1 MISTLGPALLAAGFG
16 LSLVATALWG
26 LSGRRAHLAG
36 PARLLTWGALA
47 SAVAVVAAMEW
58 ALVTHDFSVRYVA
71 ENSAL
76 EVPLY
81 YRVIG
86 LWAALE
92 GSLLLWLLV
101 LAGFA
106 VLMMYRVPDRV
117 RDLHPVAMATVM
129 SVAVFFF
136 GLALAAGEAFS
147 RMSPVPENGPGP
159 NPLLQDHPLMGIH
172 PPLLYVGYV
181 GLTVPFAYAVA
192 ALVTGKTGRE
202 WLAATRVWLIVAW
215 TSLTAGIVLGS
226 WWSYEV
232 LGWGGYWAWDP
243 VENASIL
250 PWFTATALIH
260 SVMVQQRRSI
270 LRAWNL
276 SLAASTFVL
285 VLIGTFITRSGVIA
299 SVHAFT
305 QSPLGPV
312 LLGYI
317 AFVVLGVTGLFVWR
331 AGRLGTVDRIE
342 SAVSREAA
350 FLVNNV
356 LFVALAV
363 TVLFGTTFPL
373 LVEAMS
379 GDRVSVGAPYFN
391 RMVVPLALVLIVLMG
406 VGPLLPWGGRES
418 DVSTAFRR
426 LRLPLVVGLVVVAGL
441 GLAGLP
447 HPLTLVTL
455 GVAAFAL
462 AAVVGEVGSGVSSA
476 RRTGGGGWVRAF
488 GRTVMGNRRRYG
500 GLTTHAGVVLA
511 AVAIAASS
519 SYAVTQERTLA
530 VGESLEV
537 GGYTATL
544 TGVDRE
550 RTPRF
555 MQVAARMQ
563 LSRDG
568 EDLGTWEP
576 MLRFY
581 PTMSEAIGRPSV
593 RSGASGDAYL
603 TVSAVSADASSATVR
618 LTATPLMAW
627 LWIAGAVMVGGALL
641 AIWPRRRRTP
651 RPDDDLGTASHASAA
666 AETAPRGAG
675 DHDGAT
681 LVGGPR

>member
-1 MISTLGPALLAAGFG
+1 MVSALGPVFLAAGFG
-16 LSLVATALWG
+16 ASLVGTGLWAAA
-26 LSGRRAHLAG
+26 SRRPQLAA
-36 PARLLTWGALA
+36 PARLLTWSTFA
-47 SAVAVVAAMEW
+47 SAVAVVVAMEW
-58 ALVTHDFSVRYVA
+58 ALATNDFSVRYVA
-71 ENSAL
+71 ENSAR

-81 YRVIG
+81 YRVIS

-101 LAGFA
+101 LASFG
-106 VLMMYRVPDRV
+106 VLMMHRVPPKA
-117 RDLHPVAMATVM
+117 RDLHPAAMATLM

-136 GLALAAGEAFS
+136 GLALAADDAFA

-192 ALVTGKTGRE
+192 ALATGRTGRD
-202 WLAATRVWLIVAW
+202 WLVATRAWLLVAW

-260 SVMVQQRRSI
+260 SVMVQQRRAI

-276 SLAASTFVL
+276 SLAVSTFVL

-317 AFVVLGVTGLFVWR
+317 AFVVLAAIGLFVWR
-331 AGRLGTVDRIE
+331 AGRLGAVDRID

-373 LVEAMS
+373 LVEALN

-391 RMVVPLALVLIVLMG
+391 RMVVPLALVLVLLMG
-406 VGPLLPWGGRES
+406 VGPMLPWGGRDAE
-418 DVSTAFRR
+418 TAAAFRR
-426 LRLPLVVGLVVVAGL
+426 LRLPLVLGLGVVAGL

-447 HPLTLVTL
+447 HPLTLL
-455 GVAAFAL
+455 AFGVGAFAL
-462 AAVVGEVGSGVSSA
+462 SAVVGEMVRGVRAA
-476 RRTGGGGWVRAF
+476 RRGGTGWFGATRRAV
-488 GRTVMGNRRRYG
+488 TGNRRRYG
-500 GLTTHAGVVLA
+500 GLVTHAGVVIA
-511 AVAIAASS
+511 AVAIAGSS
-519 SYAVTQERTLA
+519 SYAASQERTLA

-555 MQVAARMQ
+555 MQVSA
-563 LSRDG
+563 LTELVRD
-568 EDLGTWEP
+568 DQSLGTWEP

-593 RSGASGDAYL
+593 RTGLTEDAYL
-603 TVSAVSADASSATVR
+603 TVSAVSPDASSATVR
-618 LTATPLMAW
+618 LTVTSLMLW
-627 LWIAGAVMVGGALL
+627 LWVAGAVMVGGAVL
-641 AIWPRRRRTP
+641 ALWPGRRRTE
-651 RPDDDLGTASHASAA
+651 RPGSATSGSTTGPVEESA
-666 AETAPRGAG
+666 MVAGGETR
-675 DHDGAT
+675 
-681 LVGGPR
+681 

>member
-1 MISTLGPALLAAGFG
+1 
-16 LSLVATALWG
+16 
-26 LSGRRAHLAG
+26 
-36 PARLLTWGALA
+36 
-47 SAVAVVAAMEW
+47 MEW
-58 ALVTHDFSVRYVA
+58 ALVTHDFSVQYVA

-101 LAGFA
+101 LASFA
-106 VLMMYRVPDRV
+106 VLMMYRVPVKV

-129 SVAVFFF
+129 SVATFFF
-136 GLALAAGEAFS
+136 GLALAAGDAFS
-147 RMSPVPENGPGP
+147 RMSPVPQNGPGP
-159 NPLLQDHPLMGIH
+159 NPLLQDHPLMGVH
-172 PPLLYVGYV
+172 PPLLYIGYV

-192 ALVTGKTGRE
+192 ALVTGQTGRE
-202 WLAATRVWLIVAW
+202 WLAATRVWLLVAW

-312 LLGYI
+312 LLAYI

-331 AGRLGTVDRIE
+331 SGRLGPTERIE

-373 LVEAMS
+373 LVEAVS

-391 RMVVPLALVLIVLMG
+391 RMVVPLALVLVLLMG
-406 VGPLLPWGGRES
+406 IGPLLPWGGR
-418 DVSTAFRR
+418 DVETTVAFRR
-426 LRLPLVVGLVVVAGL
+426 LRLPLVIGLATVAGL

-447 HPLTLVTL
+447 HPVTLVTF
-455 GVAAFAL
+455 GAAAFSL
-462 AAVVGEVGSGVSSA
+462 AAVVGEVVRGV
-476 RRTGGGGWVRAF
+476 RTSRA
-488 GRTVMGNRRRYG
+488 GNEHGPLRALVLTVLGNRRRYG
-500 GLTTHAGVVLA
+500 GLLTHAGVVLA

-519 SYAVTQERTLA
+519 SYAVSTERTLE

-544 TGVDRE
+544 TGVERE
-550 RTPRF
+550 RTARF
-555 MQVAARMQ
+555 MQVSAQ
-563 LSRDG
+563 TELSRGGD
-568 EDLGTWEP
+568 DLGQWEP

-593 RSGASGDAYL
+593 RSGVSGDAYL

-618 LTATPLMAW
+618 LTVTPLMAW
-627 LWIAGAVMVGGALL
+627 LWAAGAVMVAGAVL
-641 AIWPRRRRTP
+641 AIWPARRSRSTKPKEDATSSEATP
-651 RPDDDLGTASHASAA
+651 HEPDRAA
-666 AETAPRGAG
+666 
-675 DHDGAT
+675 
-681 LVGGPR
+681 LVGEAR

>member
-1 MISTLGPALLAAGFG
+1 MISALGPALLAAGFG
-16 LSLVATALWG
+16 LSLAATVFWG
-26 LSGRRAHLAG
+26 ASSRRAHLAG
-36 PARLLTWGALA
+36 TARTLTWAALA
-47 SAVAVVAAMEW
+47 TAVAVVGAMEW

-76 EVPLY
+76 EVPVY
-81 YRVIG
+81 YRVVG

-101 LAGFA
+101 LTAFA
-106 VLMMYRVPDRV
+106 VLMTYRVPSRV

-136 GLALAAGEAFS
+136 GLALAAGDAFAP
-147 RMSPVPENGPGP
+147 MSPVPANGPGP
-159 NPLLQDHPLMGIH
+159 NPLLQDHPLMGVH

-192 ALVTGKTGRE
+192 ALVTGRTGRE

-215 TSLTAGIVLGS
+215 ASLTTGIVLGS

-250 PWFTATALIH
+250 PWFTATALVH

-317 AFVVLGVTGLFVWR
+317 AFVILGVTGLFVWR
-331 AGRLGTVDRIE
+331 AGRLGTTDRIE

-373 LVEAMS
+373 LVEAVT

-391 RMVVPLALVLIVLMG
+391 RMVVPLALVLVLLMG
-406 VGPLLPWGGRES
+406 IGPALPWGGREAE
-418 DVSTAFRR
+418 TRAAFRR
-426 LRLPLVVGLVVVAGL
+426 LRLPLVVGLGTVGGL

-455 GVAAFAL
+455 GASAFSL
-462 AAVVGEVGSGVSSA
+462 AAVLGEVGRGVRTTA
-476 RRTGGGGWVRAF
+476 RAGGGWPRAVA
-488 GRTVMGNRRRYG
+488 RTVLGNRRRYG
-500 GLTTHAGVVLA
+500 GLLTHSGVVLA
-511 AVAIAASS
+511 AVAIAVSS
-519 SYAVTQERTLA
+519 SYAVSDERTLA

-544 TGVDRE
+544 AGVDRE
-550 RTPRF
+550 RTARF
-555 MQVAARMQ
+555 MQVAANTELR
-563 LSRDG
+563 RGDD
-568 EDLGTWEP
+568 DLGEWKP

-581 PTMSEAIGRPSV
+581 PTMSEAIGRPAV
-593 RSGASGDAYL
+593 RSGIGGDAYL

-618 LTATPLMAW
+618 LTVTPLMLW
-627 LWIAGAVMVGGALL
+627 LWIAGAVMVGGATL
-641 AIWPRRRRTP
+641 AIWPSRRRSTGPRTQP
-651 RPDDDLGTASHASAA
+651 
-666 AETAPRGAG
+666 ETPI
-675 DHDGAT
+675 
-681 LVGGPR
+681 LVGGQA

>member
-1 MISTLGPALLAAGFG
+1 MISTLGPMLLAAGFG
-16 LSLVATALWG
+16 VSLVATGLWAV
-26 LSGRRAHLAG
+26 SSRRPNLTAA
-36 PARLLTWGALA
+36 ARLLTWLTLVA
-47 SAVAVVAAMEW
+47 AVGVVALMEW
-58 ALVTHDFSVRYVA
+58 ALLSHDFSVRYVA

-76 EVPLY
+76 EVPTY
-81 YRVIG
+81 YRVIS

-92 GSLLLWLLV
+92 GSLFLWLLV

-106 VLMMYRVPDRV
+106 VVMMHRVPARA
-117 RDLHPVAMATVM
+117 RDLHPAAMATLM
-129 SVAVFFF
+129 SVALFFF
-136 GLALAAGEAFS
+136 GLALVADDAFA
-147 RMSPVPENGPGP
+147 RVSPVPENGPGP
-159 NPLLQDHPLMGIH
+159 NPLLQDHPLMGVH

-192 ALVTGKTGRE
+192 ALVTGETGRE
-202 WLAATRVWLIVAW
+202 WLAATRVWLLLAW
-215 TSLTAGIVLGS
+215 TSLTTGILLGA

-317 AFVVLGVTGLFVWR
+317 AFVLLAVTGLLVWR
-331 AGRLGTVDRIE
+331 SGRLGTGERIE
-342 SAVSREAA
+342 SVASREAG

-373 LVEAMS
+373 LVEALT

-391 RMVVPLALVLIVLMG
+391 RMAVPLALVVVLLMG
-406 VGPLLPWGGRES
+406 VGPMLPWGRDAE
-418 DVSTAFRR
+418 TADFGR
-426 LRLPLVVGLVVVAGL
+426 LRLPFVIGLTVVAGL

-447 HPLTLVTL
+447 HPLTLVTF

-462 AAVVGEVGSGVSSA
+462 SAVVGEVVRG
-476 RRTGGGGWVRAF
+476 VRATKRDDDAWTTAA
-488 GRTVMGNRRRYG
+488 GRAVAGNRRRYG
-500 GLTTHAGVVLA
+500 GLLTHAGVVI
-511 AVAIAASS
+511 VAIAIAGSS
-519 SYAVTQERTLA
+519 SYSVSEERSLA
-530 VGESLEV
+530 VGETLEV
-537 GGYTATL
+537 GGYTVTL
-544 TGVDRE
+544 AGVDRD

-555 MQVAARMQ
+555 MEVAARTE
-563 LSRDG
+563 LARGDA
-568 EDLGTWEP
+568 DLGTREP
-576 MLRFY
+576 SLRFY

-593 RSGASGDAYL
+593 RTGLTEDVYL
-603 TVSAVSADASSATVR
+603 TVSAASADASGAVVR
-618 LTATPLMAW
+618 LTVTPMMLW
-627 LWIAGAVMVGGALL
+627 LWLGGGVMIAGALL
-641 AIWPRRRRTP
+641 AMWPRRR
-651 RPDDDLGTASHASAA
+651 G
-666 AETAPRGAG
+666 APRV
-675 DHDGAT
+675 GAT
-681 LVGGPR
+681 RPTATTEDRPGPDPSLAGEVR

>member
-1 MISTLGPALLAAGFG
+1 MFLAAGFG
-16 LSLVATALWG
+16 MSLVATGLWAA
-26 LSGRRAHLAG
+26 SSRRPHLRAA
-36 PARLLTWGALA
+36 ARLLTWA
-47 SAVAVVAAMEW
+47 SLVASVGVVVLMEW

-76 EVPLY
+76 EVPTY
-81 YRVIG
+81 YRVIS

-92 GSLLLWLLV
+92 GSLFLWLLV
-101 LAGFA
+101 LAVFA
-106 VLMMYRVPDRV
+106 VVMMYRVPARA
-117 RDLHPVAMATVM
+117 RDLHPAAMATLM

-136 GLALAAGEAFS
+136 GLALVAENAFA

-192 ALVTGKTGRE
+192 ALVTGETGRE
-202 WLAATRVWLIVAW
+202 WLAATRVWLLLAW
-215 TSLTAGIVLGS
+215 ASLTAGILLGA

-276 SLAASTFVL
+276 SLAASTFLL

-317 AFVVLGVTGLFVWR
+317 VFVLLAMTGLFVWR
-331 AGRLGTVDRIE
+331 ANRLGAVERIE
-342 SAVSREAA
+342 SMASREAG

-373 LVEAMS
+373 LVEALN

-391 RMVVPLALVLIVLMG
+391 RMAVPLALLLVLLMG
-406 VGPLLPWGGRES
+406 VGPMLPWGRDAE
-418 DVSTAFRR
+418 TADFSR
-426 LRLPLVVGLVVVAGL
+426 LRLPLVIGLGVVAGL
-441 GLAGLP
+441 GLSGLP
-447 HPLTLVTL
+447 HPLTLVTF

-462 AAVVGEVGSGVSSA
+462 SAVVAELA
-476 RRTGGGGWVRAF
+476 RGVRAAKRDTDAWLGAA
-488 GRTVMGNRRRYG
+488 GRAVTGNRRRYG
-500 GLTTHAGVVLA
+500 GLLTHAGVVVV
-511 AVAIAASS
+511 AVAIAGSS
-519 SYAVTQERTLA
+519 SYSVSEERSLD
-530 VGESLEV
+530 VGESVEV
-537 GGYTATL
+537 GGYTVTL
-544 TGVDRE
+544 AGVDRE
-550 RTPRF
+550 RTSRF
-555 MQVAARMQ
+555 MQVAARTE
-563 LSRDG
+563 LTRDG
-568 EDLGTWEP
+568 ADLGTWEP

-593 RSGASGDAYL
+593 RTGVTEDVYL
-603 TVSAVSADASSATVR
+603 TVSAVSADASGAVVRATV
-618 LTATPLMAW
+618 TPMVLW
-627 LWIAGAVMVGGALL
+627 LWVGGGVMVGGALL
-641 AIWPRRRRTP
+641 AMWPGRRRAGRNGAPVPLASTDSGGL
-651 RPDDDLGTASHASAA
+651 PDHSW
-666 AETAPRGAG
+666 AG
-675 DHDGAT
+675 E
-681 LVGGPR
+681 VR

>member
-1 MISTLGPALLAAGFG
+1 MISALGPALLAAGFG
-16 LSLVATALWG
+16 LSLAAMVFWG
-26 LSGRRAHLAG
+26 ASSRRAHLAG
-36 PARLLTWGALA
+36 PARILTWTALA
-47 SAVAVVAAMEW
+47 TAVAVVGAMEW

-71 ENSAL
+71 ENSAR
-76 EVPLY
+76 EVPVY
-81 YRVIG
+81 YRVVG

-101 LAGFA
+101 LTVFA
-106 VLMMYRVPDRV
+106 VLMTYRVPSRV

-136 GLALAAGEAFS
+136 GLALAAGDAFAP
-147 RMSPVPENGPGP
+147 MSPVPANGPGP
-159 NPLLQDHPLMGIH
+159 NPLLQDHPLMGVH

-192 ALVTGKTGRE
+192 ALVTGRTGRE

-215 TSLTAGIVLGS
+215 ASLTTGIVLGS

-317 AFVVLGVTGLFVWR
+317 AFVILGVTGLFVWR
-331 AGRLGTVDRIE
+331 AGRLGTTDRIE

-373 LVEAMS
+373 LVEAVT

-391 RMVVPLALVLIVLMG
+391 RMVVPLALVLVLLMG
-406 VGPLLPWGGRES
+406 IGPALPWGGREAE
-418 DVSTAFRR
+418 TRAAFRR
-426 LRLPLVVGLVVVAGL
+426 LRLPLVVGLGTVGGL

-455 GVAAFAL
+455 GASAFSL
-462 AAVVGEVGSGVSSA
+462 AAVVGEVVRGVRTNA
-476 RRTGGGGWVRAF
+476 RAGDRWPRAVA
-488 GRTVMGNRRRYG
+488 RTVLGNRRRYG
-500 GLTTHAGVVLA
+500 GLLTHSGVVLA
-511 AVAIAASS
+511 AVAIAVSS
-519 SYAVTQERTLA
+519 SYSVSDERTLA

-544 TGVDRE
+544 ASVDRE
-550 RTPRF
+550 RTSRF
-555 MQVAARMQ
+555 MQVAANTELTRGG
-563 LSRDG
+563 D
-568 EDLGTWEP
+568 DLGEWKP

-581 PTMSEAIGRPSV
+581 PTMSEAIGRPAV
-593 RSGASGDAYL
+593 RSGIGGDAYL

-618 LTATPLMAW
+618 LTVTPLMLW
-627 LWIAGAVMVGGALL
+627 LWIAGAVMVGGATL
-641 AIWPRRRRTP
+641 AIWPRRRRSAEP
-651 RPDDDLGTASHASAA
+651 RTEPD
-666 AETAPRGAG
+666 API
-675 DHDGAT
+675 
-681 LVGGPR
+681 LVGGHA

>member
-1 MISTLGPALLAAGFG
+1 MISVLGPALLAAGFG
-16 LSLVATALWG
+16 LSLAAMVLWALAP
-26 LSGRRAHLAG
+26 RHEHMAA
-36 PARLLTWGALA
+36 PARLLTWAA
-47 SAVAVVAAMEW
+47 FATAVAVVGTMEW

-101 LAGFA
+101 LTAFA
-106 VLMMYRVPDRV
+106 VLMARRVPAAV
-117 RDLHPVAMATVM
+117 RDLHPAAMATMM

-136 GLALAAGEAFS
+136 GLALAAGDAFA

-192 ALVTGKTGRE
+192 ALVTGRTGKA
-202 WLAATRVWLIVAW
+202 WLAATRGWLLVAW
-215 TSLTAGIVLGS
+215 AALTAGIVLGA

-250 PWFTATALIH
+250 PWFTATALVH

-276 SLAASTFVL
+276 SLAAATFVL

-317 AFVVLGVTGLFVWR
+317 AFVILGVSALFVWR
-331 AGRLGTVDRIE
+331 AGKLGPTDRIE

-356 LFVALAV
+356 LFVALAL
-363 TVLFGTTFPL
+363 TVLLGTTFPL
-373 LVEAMS
+373 LVEALT

-391 RMVVPLALVLIVLMG
+391 RMVVPLALVLVLLMG
-406 VGPLLPWGGRES
+406 IGPALPWGGRAAE
-418 DVSTAFRR
+418 TRAAFRR
-426 LRLPLVVGLVVVAGL
+426 LRLPLVVGLGVVGGL

-447 HPLTLVTL
+447 HPLTLITL
-455 GVAAFAL
+455 GAAAFSL
-462 AAVVGEVGSGVSSA
+462 AAVVGEVLRGV
-476 RRTGGGGWVRAF
+476 RRTAHAGGVGWPRAVA
-488 GRTVMGNRRRYG
+488 RTLLGNRRRYG
-500 GLTTHAGVVLA
+500 GLLTHAGVVLA
-511 AVAIAASS
+511 AVAIAVSS
-519 SYAVTQERTLA
+519 SYAASEERNLEI
-530 VGESLEV
+530 GESVKV
-537 GGYTATL
+537 GDYSATL
-544 TGVDRE
+544 VGVDRE
-550 RTPRF
+550 RTARF
-555 MQVAARMQ
+555 MQVAATTGLARE
-563 LSRDG
+563 G
-568 EDLGTWEP
+568 EDLGEWRP

-581 PTMSEAIGRPSV
+581 PTMSEAIGRPAV
-593 RSGASGDAYL
+593 RSGLGGDAYL

-618 LTATPLMAW
+618 LTVTPLMMW
-627 LWIAGAVMVGGALL
+627 LWVAGAVMITGVAL
-641 AIWPRRRRTP
+641 AIWPRRRRTS
-651 RPDDDLGTASHASAA
+651 RDLLQ
-666 AETAPRGAG
+666 AEDALVTPVLAG
-675 DHDGAT
+675 EPA
-681 LVGGPR
+681 

>member
-1 MISTLGPALLAAGFG
+1 MISALGPALLAAGFG
-16 LSLVATALWG
+16 LSLAAMVFWG
-26 LSGRRAHLAG
+26 ASSRRAHLAG
-36 PARLLTWGALA
+36 PARILTWTALA
-47 SAVAVVAAMEW
+47 TAVAVVGAMEW

-71 ENSAL
+71 ENSAR
-76 EVPLY
+76 EVPVY
-81 YRVIG
+81 YRVVG

-101 LAGFA
+101 LTVFA
-106 VLMMYRVPDRV
+106 VLMTYRVPSRV

-136 GLALAAGEAFS
+136 GLALAAGDAFAP
-147 RMSPVPENGPGP
+147 MSPVPANGPGP
-159 NPLLQDHPLMGIH
+159 NPLLQDHPLMGVH

-192 ALVTGKTGRE
+192 ALVTGRTGRE

-215 TSLTAGIVLGS
+215 ASLTTGIVLGS

-317 AFVVLGVTGLFVWR
+317 AFVILGVTGLFVWR
-331 AGRLGTVDRIE
+331 AGRLGTTDRIE

-373 LVEAMS
+373 LVEAVT

-391 RMVVPLALVLIVLMG
+391 RMVVPLALVLVLLMG
-406 VGPLLPWGGRES
+406 IGPALPWGGREAE
-418 DVSTAFRR
+418 TRAAFRR
-426 LRLPLVVGLVVVAGL
+426 LRLPLVVGLGTVGGL

-455 GVAAFAL
+455 GASAFSL
-462 AAVVGEVGSGVSSA
+462 AAVVGEVVRGVRTNA
-476 RRTGGGGWVRAF
+476 RAGDGWPRAVA
-488 GRTVMGNRRRYG
+488 RTVLGNRRRYG
-500 GLTTHAGVVLA
+500 GLLTHSGVVLA
-511 AVAIAASS
+511 AVAIAVSS
-519 SYAVTQERTLA
+519 SYSVSDERTLA

-544 TGVDRE
+544 ASVDRE
-550 RTPRF
+550 RTSRF
-555 MQVAARMQ
+555 MQVAANTELTRGG
-563 LSRDG
+563 D
-568 EDLGTWEP
+568 DLGEWKP

-581 PTMSEAIGRPSV
+581 PTMSEAIGRPAV
-593 RSGASGDAYL
+593 RSGIGGDAYL

-618 LTATPLMAW
+618 LTVTPLMLW
-627 LWIAGAVMVGGALL
+627 LWIAGAVMVGGATL
-641 AIWPRRRRTP
+641 AIWPRRRRSAEP
-651 RPDDDLGTASHASAA
+651 RTEPD
-666 AETAPRGAG
+666 API
-675 DHDGAT
+675 
-681 LVGGPR
+681 LVGGHA